1 MKKKTMALVLC
12 LLLLI
17 VAVIGST
24 VAYLTATDKETNVF
38 TVGGVKID
46 LIEQQRKRDENGM
59 PTEEL
64 EPFSN
69 DRVLMPMQ
77 PMQTI
82 PHDKYGLPICDNYG
96 DKIVNVKNIGK
107 SDCYVRMFYAWP
119 AALDPYR
126 GNKAAANTLRGNF
139 LTASVNGTYKDK
151 DGNEHIVTGEWTPH
165 VLIEKDVVIDGVKY
179 NVLCKTYTTA
189 LKHGET
195 THTPALIG
203 FYLDSHVDI
212 VEVDGK
218 VRLKSTGGIIDY
230 DLGEDGIIEIP
241 VFAQAVQATGFAADG
256 EKTAAEV
263 AFEASGLPTNPWATP
278 EP

>member
-46 LIEQQRKRDENGM
+46 LIEQQRVRDENGM

-77 PMQTI
+77 SMQKI
-82 PHDKYGLPICDNYG
+82 PADKHGLPICDTYG
-96 DKIVNVKNIGK
+96 DKIINVKNTGK
-107 SDCYVRMFYAWP
+107 SDCYVRVFYAFP
-119 AALDPYR
+119 AALDSYS
-126 GNKAAANTLRGNF
+126 GEAASKNTLRGNF
-139 LTASVNGTYKDK
+139 LGRSQNGPHKDK
-151 DGNEHIVTGEWTPH
+151 DGNEYIVTGEWTPE
-165 VLIEKDVVIDGVKY
+165 VAVGKNIEINGVKY
-179 NVLCKTYTTA
+179 NVSYKTYTTA
-189 LKHGET
+189 LKPNEMT
-195 THTPALIG
+195 RTSALIG

-218 VRLKSTGGIIDY
+218 IRLKSTGGIIDY
-230 DLGEDGIIEIP
+230 DLGKDGIIEIP
-241 VFAQAVQATGFAADG
+241 IFAQGVQAAGFAADG